1 MIKRLLFVL
10 TAVLL
15 MAMPVFGYDLGSYP
29 AMFTRKSTR
38 IVIGKGASTEDVLG
52 AVDIAV
58 SLQQRMGEDKRLER
72 AVLDTEVDNL
82 EDMNTIVV
90 GGPCINS
97 MAAKLMGYPK
107 NCLEGFELGKGIIK
121 LYRFKDG
128 NYALLA
134 AGTLA
139 LDTRRVTSVLANYQ
153 DYALDGNEMIVTG
166 LSISDLEINP
176 K

>member
-1 MIKRLLFVL
+1 MIKKLLLVL

-15 MAMPVFGYDLGSYP
+15 MAVPVLGYDLGNYP
-29 AMFTRKSTR
+29 TMFTRGNTR
-38 IVIGKGASTEDVLG
+38 IVIGKGAATEDVLG

-58 SLQQRMGEDKRLER
+58 SLQQRMGDKRLER

-82 EDMNTIVV
+82 EEMNTIVV

-97 MAAKLMGYPK
+97 VAAKLMGYPE
-107 NCLEGFELGKGIIK
+107 NCLEGFELGKGMIE
-121 LYRFKDG
+121 LYKFKKG

-153 DYALDGNEMIVTG
+153 DYALDGNKMIVTG
-166 LSISDLEINP
+166 LSISDLKINP